1 MGKAYIHDQY
11 TKNMVLFFLLL
22 LGDVFLVEPGK
33 QNKNKKTTEVLF
45 HRTHIIILHR
55 INQPM
60 SIPSSSN
67 TWGQAERGPQHV
79 GKALPCPNISIKLVI
94 KQTTHPKP

>member
-1 MGKAYIHDQY
+1 
-11 TKNMVLFFLLL
+11 
-22 LGDVFLVEPGK
+22 
-33 QNKNKKTTEVLF
+33 
-45 HRTHIIILHR
+45 
-55 INQPM
+55 M

>member
-45 HRTHIIILHR
+45 H
-55 INQPM
+55 QPM

-67 TWGQAERGPQHV
+67 TRGQAERGPQHV